1 MPWTHRII
9 KKTEMREYLE
19 NSITTYGVH
28 QVYIDE
34 NGDISRIEDNPMPI
48 FDESV
53 DKLKDTIEKIQDCL
67 KKPVI
72 DYVTGKEIQ

>member
-1 MPWTHRII
+1 MPWKYRII
-9 KKTEMREYLE
+9 KKTEMREYLK

-53 DKLKDTIEKIQDCL
+53 DNLKETIEKIQYCL